1 MLPLS
6 GILILSMEQAVAGPF
21 CSNRLLMA
29 GARVIKIERKDGG
42 DFARGYDTAAKGD
55 SSYFVWLNQGK
66 ESISLDLK
74 EEEDKKIFLN
84 IIRKADVFIQ
94 NFAPNT
100 MTKLGLEKTELKKVN
115 PELIVCDISGY
126 GSSPLLSGKKSYDL
140 LIQAESALIDVS
152 GSPDGVGR
160 IGVSICDIGAGMA
173 AHSSIVESLLLK
185 ERYGEI
191 KDIEISLFDVAADWM
206 TVPFIH
212 SQYQKKTP
220 VRVGL
225 KHPSIAP
232 YGAFLNSDDKTVII
246 SIQNEFEWIRFC
258 DQVLEDSNISS
269 DDRFVSNNKRVK
281 NREFLDEKI
290 QCIFSNISDDTLIKR
305 LEIASIA
312 YGRLNSVNDLAKHLA
327 LKKIDVYNSESEKL
341 SIPSPPLVWNKK
353 KKRAPKFN
361 EQGEAIRKEFSD

>member
-74 EEEDKKIFLN
+74 EEEDRKIFFN

-100 MTKLGLEKTELKKVN
+100 MTKLGIEKTALKKVN

-126 GSSPLLSGKKSYDL
+126 GGSPLLSGKKSYDL
-140 LIQAESALIDVS
+140 LIQAESGLVDVS
-152 GSPDGVGR
+152 GSPEGVGR

-173 AHSSIVESLLLK
+173 AHSSVVESLFLK
-185 ERYGEI
+185 ERNGEI

-212 SQYQKKTP
+212 SQYEKKTP
-220 VRVGL
+220 ARVGL

-232 YGAFLNSDDKTVII
+232 YGAFLNADDKTIII
-246 SIQNEFEWIRFC
+246 SIQNEFEWLRFC
-258 DQVLEDSNISS
+258 EQVLVNSSISS
-269 DDRFVSNNKRVK
+269 DDRFISNNMRVK
-281 NREFLDEKI
+281 NRDFLDKQI
-290 QCIFSNISDDTLIKR
+290 QDIFSNISDKKLIKR
-305 LEIASIA
+305 LEMASIA
-312 YGRLNSVNDLAKHLA
+312 YGRLNSVNELANHLA
-327 LKKIDVYNSESEKL
+327 LKKIEVYNSEEKEL
-341 SIPSPPLVWNKK
+341 LIPSPPQVWNKK
-353 KKRAPKFN
+353 KKRAPKLN
-361 EQGEAIRKEFSD
+361 EHGDAIRKEFSG